1 MNFRDI
7 RSFKLLVPVHTVG
20 PKVFGS
26 VLAIMRARHER
37 HFPSR
42 SRTEDRC
49 FAIFFHDLSILTI
62 YGNLDESYSRAG

>member
-7 RSFKLLVPVHTVG
+7 RPFKLWIPVHTVG

-26 VLAIMRARHER
+26 VLAMIRARHER

-42 SRTEDRC
+42 SGTEDGC

-62 YGNLDESYSRAG
+62 YGNLDEPYSRVG